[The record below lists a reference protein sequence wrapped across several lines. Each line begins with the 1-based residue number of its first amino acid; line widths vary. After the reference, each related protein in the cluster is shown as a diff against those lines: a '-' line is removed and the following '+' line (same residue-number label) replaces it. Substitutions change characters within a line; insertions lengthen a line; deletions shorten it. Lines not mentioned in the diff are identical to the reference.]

1 MKIEC
6 DKCAAKYS
14 IADEKVRGKTFK
26 IRCKKC
32 GNVIIVRDKGVAAD
46 AADAG
51 ADADADQGAPGWHLA
66 INGETVGP
74 LAEDDVRARYSAG
87 EIDKDTAVWQEGFE
101 DWIPLGDV
109 PSFADLPDGVHAGH
123 AGQDDGQAAAG
134 YDDGYGQPQDDDDP
148 FANANQEDYAAG
160 AAAAATAAVAAAA
173 PAQDLGQG
181 PGQASPRVSNLTG
194 QRNENSVLFSLDS
207 LQALASPG
215 AAQAQ
220 QNKPTAGSN
229 QQVGTKGLAT
239 AAPGSEGS
247 GLIDIRAL
255 GSMVG
260 NEQQVA
266 ASAAAPAADDAALPS
281 FGGSGLGGLAAAP
294 LVVSPVPEPA
304 AAAAAAAPPPPQRS
318 NAPIY
323 ILMVL
328 LILALGG
335 LAAYILL
342 KPDQQPQVIVK
353 EVPGAAPS
361 VSDEDKDK
369 DDDKD
374 KDEDKDKDDDKDE
387 DKEESDGEPTA
398 GEADADA
405 DAALTGAGSAGKKP
419 RKTKGGK
426 KGGSKKP
433 AGNDPLAGFG
443 DPPPKSGGKKPAA
456 GKKKGDVS
464 VDCILDPSKCKKGGS
479 KKPAGG
485 SKPAA
490 DSNLPATLTS
500 SDIRAGV
507 APYKAAAKACG
518 GKHSASKG
526 TKVKVKLSI
535 SGATGTVASAS
546 AQSPHNGTPLGN
558 CVAAAVKK
566 AKFKKFQKSQLGAV
580 YPFTM

>member
-32 GNVIIVRDKGVAAD
+32 SNVIIVRDKGA

-51 ADADADQGAPGWHLA
+51 ADDAGADQGDPGWHLA

-109 PSFADLPDGVHAGH
+109 PVFADLPDAP
-123 AGQDDGQAAAG
+123 AADGLGGG
-134 YDDGYGQPQDDDDP
+134 YDDGYGQQDEDDP

-173 PAQDLGQG
+173 PSQPA
-181 PGQASPRVSNLTG
+181 ASSPRVSSLTG

-207 LQALASPG
+207 LQALATNNNAGASP
-215 AAQAQ
+215 
-220 QNKPTAGSN
+220 KPAAGSN
-229 QQVGTKGLAT
+229 EQVGTKGLAT

-260 NEQQVA
+260 NDQPVA
-266 ASAAAPAADDAALPS
+266 AAAAAPAADDAALPS

-294 LVVSPVPEPA
+294 LVASPAPEPA

-328 LILALGG
+328 LILGLGG

-342 KPDQQPQVIVK
+342 KPEQQPQVIVK

-361 VSDEDKDK
+361 VADKDDKEEDEDKDDEDEDKDK
-369 DDDKD
+369 DDE
-374 KDEDKDKDDDKDE
+374 DEK
-387 DKEESDGEPTA
+387 DGEDSPE
-398 GEADADA
+398 GEEAAADADA
-405 DAALTGAGSAGKKP
+405 GVAGSSKS
-419 RKTKGGK
+419 GGK
-426 KGGSKKP
+426 KSGGKRSGGKKS
-433 AGNDPLAGFG
+433 GTKKSGTNDDPLAGFG
-443 DPPPKSGGKKPAA
+443 DPPNSGKSTSTSKKPA
-456 GKKKGDVS
+456 GKKKEDVS
-464 VDCILDPSKCKKGGS
+464 VDCILDPSKCSKGGS
-479 KKPAGG
+479 KK
-485 SKPAA
+485 SSSSSSKKPA
-490 DSNLPATLTS
+490 DPNLPATLTS

-507 APYKAAAKACG
+507 APYKGAAKACG
-518 GKHSASKG
+518 SKHGAAKG

-535 SGATGTVASAS
+535 SGASGTVSSAS
-546 AQSPHNGTPLGN
+546 AQAPHQGTPLGN

-566 AKFKKFQKSQLGAV
+566 AKFKKFQKSTLGAV

>member
-32 GNVIIVRDKGVAAD
+32 SNVIIVRDKGVAAD

-51 ADADADQGAPGWHLA
+51 GEAEADQGAPGWHLA

-74 LAEDDVRARYSAG
+74 LAEDDVRARYDAG

-109 PSFADLPDGVHAGH
+109 PLYADLPDGVHG
-123 AGQDDGQAAAG
+123 GQDAAAGGG
-134 YDDGYGQPQDDDDP
+134 YDDGYGQQDDDDP

-173 PAQDLGQG
+173 PAHDPG
-181 PGQASPRVSNLTG
+181 PASPRVSNLTG

-215 AAQAQ
+215 AAAAK

-229 QQVGTKGLAT
+229 EQVGTKGLAT

-260 NEQQVA
+260 SEQQVA

-294 LVVSPVPEPA
+294 LVASPAPEPA

-342 KPDQQPQVIVK
+342 KPEQQPQVIVK

-361 VSDEDKDK
+361 VADKDKDEDEDKDK
-369 DDDKD
+369 DEDEDKD
-374 KDEDKDKDDDKDE
+374 KDEDKDE
-387 DKEESDGEPTA
+387 DKEDSGEGEDTA
-398 GEADADA
+398 ADAEV
-405 DAALTGAGSAGKKP
+405 AAGQAGAATSGKKP
-419 RKTKGGK
+419 TRKSK
-426 KGGSKKP
+426 GSKKTTKKP
-433 AGNDPLAGFG
+433 SSGDPLAGFG
-443 DPPPKSGGKKPAA
+443 DPPPKSPKKPTSTA
-456 GKKKGDVS
+456 KKGDVS

-479 KKPAGG
+479 KKPSGG
-485 SKPAA
+485 SKPAAA
-490 DSNLPATLTS
+490 DSNLPASLTS
-500 SDIRAGV
+500 PDIRAGV
-507 APYKAAAKACG
+507 APYKSAAKSCG
-518 GKHSASKG
+518 GKHGASKG

-535 SGATGTVASAS
+535 TGATGTVASAT
-546 AQSPHNGTPLGN
+546 AEAPHKGTPLGN

-566 AKFKKFQKSQLGAV
+566 AKFKKFQKSQLGVV
-580 YPFTM
+580 YPITM

>member
-32 GNVIIVRDKGVAAD
+32 SNVIIVRDKGA

-51 ADADADQGAPGWHLA
+51 ADDAGADQGAPGWHLA

-74 LAEDDVRARYSAG
+74 LADDDVRARYSSG

-109 PSFADLPDGVHAGH
+109 PAFTDLPDAPAG
-123 AGQDDGQAAAG
+123 GG
-134 YDDGYGQPQDDDDP
+134 YADGYGQQDEDDP

-173 PAQDLGQG
+173 PAHE
-181 PGQASPRVSNLTG
+181 PAPSSPRVSSLTG

-207 LQALASPG
+207 LQALATNNNAS
-215 AAQAQ
+215 
-220 QNKPTAGSN
+220 KPKPAAGSN
-229 QQVGTKGLAT
+229 EQVGTKGLAT

-260 NEQQVA
+260 NGQPVA
-266 ASAAAPAADDAALPS
+266 AAAAAPAADDAALPS

-294 LVVSPVPEPA
+294 LVASPAPEPA

-323 ILMVL
+323 ILMGL

-342 KPDQQPQVIVK
+342 KPEQAPQVIVK

-361 VSDEDKDK
+361 VADK
-369 DDDKD
+369 DDDKKKD
-374 KDEDKDKDDDKDE
+374 EDEDDDEKDEDKKDNDEKDE
-387 DKEESDGEPTA
+387 EDAPEGEEA
-398 GEADADA
+398 NADAE
-405 DAALTGAGSAGKKP
+405 AGLVGSSKSGGKRSGGRKTGKKS
-419 RKTKGGK
+419 GGT
-426 KGGSKKP
+426 KKP
-433 AGNDPLAGFG
+433 AADDPLAGFG
-443 DPPPKSGGKKPAA
+443 DPPPKSSSKKPA
-456 GKKKGDVS
+456 GKKKEDVS
-464 VDCILDPSKCKKGGS
+464 VDCILDPSKCSKGGS
-479 KKPAGG
+479 KKSSSGSG
-485 SKPAA
+485 SSSKPA

-507 APYKAAAKACG
+507 APYKSAAKSCG
-518 GKHSASKG
+518 SKHGAAKG

-535 SGATGTVASAS
+535 AGATGTVSSAS
-546 AQSPHNGTPLGN
+546 AQAPHQGTPLGN

-566 AKFKKFQKSQLGAV
+566 AKFKKFQKSTLGAV

>member
-6 DKCAAKYS
+6 DKCGAKYS

-32 GNVIIVRDKGVAAD
+32 SNVIIVRDKAAS
-46 AADAG
+46 ADAG
-51 ADADADQGAPGWHLA
+51 GDDAAAEDQGAPGWHLA

-74 LAEDDVRARYSAG
+74 LAEDDVRARYSSG

-109 PSFADLPDGVHAGH
+109 PVFADLPDAP
-123 AGQDDGQAAAG
+123 AAAGG
-134 YDDGYGQPQDDDDP
+134 YDDGYGQQDEDDP
-148 FANANQEDYAAG
+148 FANANQEDYAAS

-173 PAQDLGQG
+173 PAQEAA
-181 PGQASPRVSNLTG
+181 PSSPRVSSLTG

-207 LQALASPG
+207 LQALATNNNAS
-215 AAQAQ
+215 
-220 QNKPTAGSN
+220 KPKPAAGSN
-229 QQVGTKGLAT
+229 EQVGTKGLAT

-260 NEQQVA
+260 NEQPVA
-266 ASAAAPAADDAALPS
+266 AAAAAPAADDAALPS

-294 LVVSPVPEPA
+294 LVASPAPEPA

-342 KPDQQPQVIVK
+342 KPEQQPQVIVK

-361 VSDEDKDK
+361 VADK
-369 DDDKD
+369 DDDKK
-374 KDEDKDKDDDKDE
+374 KDEDEDDDDDKKKDEDE
-387 DKEESDGEPTA
+387 DKKDEDDKGEEA
-398 GEADADA
+398 AADADA
-405 DAALTGAGSAGKKP
+405 NAGMAGSSKS
-419 RKTKGGK
+419 GGK
-426 KGGSKKP
+426 KSGGKKSGGKKSGGSKKSD
-433 AGNDPLAGFG
+433 DPLAGFG
-443 DPPPKSGGKKPAA
+443 DPPKTSSSAKKPA
-456 GKKKGDVS
+456 GKKKEDVS
-464 VDCILDPSKCKKGGS
+464 VDCILDPSKCSKGGS
-479 KKPAGG
+479 KKSSSSSS
-485 SKPAA
+485 SKPA
-490 DSNLPATLTS
+490 DPNLPATLTS

-507 APYKAAAKACG
+507 APYKGAAKACG
-518 GKHSASKG
+518 GKHGAAAG

-535 SGATGTVASAS
+535 SGASGTVSSAS
-546 AQSPHNGTPLGN
+546 AQAPHQGTPLGN

-566 AKFKKFQKSQLGAV
+566 AKFKKFQKSTLGAV

>member
-32 GNVIIVRDKGVAAD
+32 SNVIIVRDKGAAAEGGD
-46 AADAG
+46 DAG
-51 ADADADQGAPGWHLA
+51 ADQGAPGWHLA

-74 LAEDDVRARYSAG
+74 LAEDDVRARYSDG

-109 PSFADLPDGVHAGH
+109 PVFADLPD
-123 AGQDDGQAAAG
+123 AALGGGGG
-134 YDDGYGQPQDDDDP
+134 YDDSYGQEDDDP

-160 AAAAATAAVAAAA
+160 AAAAASAAVAAAA
-173 PAQDLGQG
+173 PEPA
-181 PGQASPRVSNLTG
+181 ASPRVTALTG

-207 LQALASPG
+207 LQALATNNNSNQP
-215 AAQAQ
+215 
-220 QNKPTAGSN
+220 KPAAGSN

-260 NEQQVA
+260 SDQPATA
-266 ASAAAPAADDAALPS
+266 ASAPAAADDAALPS

-294 LVVSPVPEPA
+294 LVASPVPEPA

-342 KPDQQPQVIVK
+342 KPEQQPQVIVK

-361 VSDEDKDK
+361 VADKDDKDEDDDEDDKKKKDEDEDEDKDK
-369 DDDKD
+369 DD
-374 KDEDKDKDDDKDE
+374 E
-387 DKEESDGEPTA
+387 
-398 GEADADA
+398 GEAESEGDA
-405 DAALTGAGSAGKKP
+405 DAAAEEDKS
-419 RKTKGGK
+419 GGK
-426 KGGSKKP
+426 KSGGKKSGGKKSGGSTKKSS
-433 AGNDPLAGFG
+433 NDDPLAGFG
-443 DPPPKSGGKKPAA
+443 DPKPKSSSTPKSSGSTKKE
-456 GKKKGDVS
+456 DVS

-479 KKPAGG
+479 SKPSSSGS

-500 SDIRAGV
+500 ADIRAGV
-507 APYKAAAKACG
+507 APFKAAAKSCG
-518 GKHSASKG
+518 GKHGASPG

-535 SGATGTVASAS
+535 TGATGTVASAS
-546 AQSPHNGTPLGN
+546 AQAPHNGTPLGN
-558 CVAAAVKK
+558 CVAAAVKG

>member
-32 GNVIIVRDKGVAAD
+32 SNVIIVRDKGVAAD
-46 AADAG
+46 AADAADG

-66 INGETVGP
+66 MNGETVGP

-109 PSFADLPDGVHAGH
+109 SSFADLPDGVHGGHEPAG
-123 AGQDDGQAAAG
+123 AGGA
-134 YDDGYGQPQDDDDP
+134 YDDGYGQQHDDDDP

-160 AAAAATAAVAAAA
+160 AAAAASAAVAAAA
-173 PAQDLGQG
+173 PAHD

-215 AAQAQ
+215 AAAAR
-220 QNKPTAGSN
+220 QNQPTAGSN

-260 NEQQVA
+260 NDQQVA
-266 ASAAAPAADDAALPS
+266 SSSAAPMADDAALPS

-294 LVVSPVPEPA
+294 LVISPVPEPA
-304 AAAAAAAPPPPQRS
+304 SAAAAAAPPPPQRS

-323 ILMVL
+323 VVMVL
-328 LILALGG
+328 LILGLGG

-342 KPDQQPQVIVK
+342 KPEQQPQVIVK

-361 VSDEDKDK
+361 VADKDEDKDEDEDKDK
-369 DDDKD
+369 DE
-374 KDEDKDKDDDKDE
+374 DEDKDKDGDE
-387 DKEESDGEPTA
+387 DEEGSEDGEET
-398 GEADADA
+398 ADADE
-405 DAALTGAGSAGKKP
+405 DAALAGGGSKKP
-419 RKTKGGK
+419 RKTRGK
-426 KGGSKKP
+426 KGSTKKP
-433 AGNDPLAGFG
+433 ASKDPLPGFD
-443 DPPPKSGGKKPAA
+443 DPPPKSPTKKPAS
-456 GKKKGDVS
+456 GKKGDVS
-464 VDCILDPSKCKKGGS
+464 VDCILDPSKCKTGGSS
-479 KKPAGG
+479 KKPSGG
-485 SKPAA
+485 GAKPAAA

-507 APYKAAAKACG
+507 APYKSAAKSCG
-518 GKHSASKG
+518 GKHGASPG

-535 SGATGTVASAS
+535 SGATGTVASAA
-546 AQSPHNGTPLGN
+546 AQSPHTGTPLGN

-566 AKFKKFQKSQLGAV
+566 AKFKKFQKSEIGAV

>member
-32 GNVIIVRDKGVAAD
+32 SNVIIVRDKGAAV
-46 AADAG
+46 DAG
-51 ADADADQGAPGWHLA
+51 ADDVGADQGAPGWHLA
-66 INGETVGP
+66 IHGETVGP
-74 LAEDDVRARYSAG
+74 LAEDDVRARYSSG

-109 PSFADLPDGVHAGH
+109 PAFADLPDAHAG
-123 AGQDDGQAAAG
+123 GGMTGG
-134 YDDGYGQPQDDDDP
+134 YDDGYGQQDEDDP

-173 PAQDLGQG
+173 PAHE
-181 PGQASPRVSNLTG
+181 PAPSSPRVSSLTG

-207 LQALASPG
+207 LQALATNNNS
-215 AAQAQ
+215 AS
-220 QNKPTAGSN
+220 KPKPAAGSN
-229 QQVGTKGLAT
+229 EQVGTKGLAT

-260 NEQQVA
+260 NDHPIA
-266 ASAAAPAADDAALPS
+266 AAAAPPVDDAALPS
-281 FGGSGLGGLAAAP
+281 FGGTGLGGLAAAP
-294 LVVSPVPEPA
+294 LVASPAPEPA

-323 ILMVL
+323 VLMVL

-342 KPDQQPQVIVK
+342 KPEQQPQVIVK

-361 VSDEDKDK
+361 VADK

-374 KDEDKDKDDDKDE
+374 KKDDDKDKKDDDE
-387 DKEESDGEPTA
+387 DDKDDKDDKDEDDEP
-398 GEADADA
+398 EDADADA
-405 DAALTGAGSAGKKP
+405 DAGLAGSSISGK
-419 RKTKGGK
+419 TQSGGK
-426 KGGSKKP
+426 KKSGGKKSGSTSKP
-433 AGNDPLAGFG
+433 ASSDPLAGFG
-443 DPPPKSGGKKPAA
+443 DPPPKSSSSSKKPAA
-456 GKKKGDVS
+456 KPKEDVS
-464 VDCILDPSKCKKGGS
+464 VDCILDPSSCNKGGS
-479 KKPAGG
+479 KKSSSSSSSSSS
-485 SKPAA
+485 SKPA
-490 DSNLPATLTS
+490 DPNLPATLTS

-507 APYKAAAKACG
+507 EPYKGAAKACG
-518 GKHSASKG
+518 SKHGAAAG

-535 SGATGTVASAS
+535 SGSSGTVSSAS
-546 AQSPHNGTPLGN
+546 AQAPHQGTPLGN

-566 AKFKKFQKSQLGAV
+566 AQFKKFQKSTLGAV